1 MLGFVDL
8 DGYADPPRVRIEW
21 PCIPTA
27 SMVCWQCVGV
37 VWSGEEG
44 SFLPKALVF
53 VDADC

>member
-8 DGYADPPRVRIEW
+8 DGYADPPRIRIEW
-21 PCIPTA
+21 PRIPTT
-27 SMVCWQCVGV
+27 SMVCWRCVGV